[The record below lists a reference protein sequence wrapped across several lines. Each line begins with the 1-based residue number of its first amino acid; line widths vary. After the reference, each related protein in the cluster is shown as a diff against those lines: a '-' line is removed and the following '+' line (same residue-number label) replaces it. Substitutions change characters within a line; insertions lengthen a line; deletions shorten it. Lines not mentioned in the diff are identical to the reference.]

1 MIEMER
7 YMSVYPPTLFYEN
20 TRQALNTNIIH
31 ISSGSCLLPV
41 PSSFTYFIDNHYI
54 EKLSVLLSDYGES
67 AGSILIRQ
75 NMANLEN
82 FRTNTNY
89 YDESN
94 VFITLGTTE
103 AIDVSLLLLSRSYRR
118 VFCFVPLYYSV
129 GSCAQLYHLELN
141 SLCALGKNGWEV
153 DINQLDKLD
162 AHSILYLNSPNAI
175 SGYHISGQTL
185 KQIFSLV
192 KEKGC
197 VCIFDQII
205 RDLTWETDFT
215 HPLTV
220 AAEADILDQIF
231 FFYGPSKDKS
241 IPGARI
247 GYLYCP
253 QPFVKQVA
261 TMLNL
266 RYWAPPL
273 MVSDL
278 THLDSIF
285 NCLQAGFLGYIGF
298 EKDRDID
305 IISLYESYCRDLYSN
320 INIIK
325 TNMIKIG
332 AKLAPYL
339 SYSNQPSSGYS
350 LFFKLSDIDGIDQ
363 AEFTKQL
370 ELKHGLRTTLGPM
383 FGLTQKQWEENYG
396 LWLRLNAT
404 LPDANLEEGLN
415 KLLAV
420 LERYL

>member
-1 MIEMER
+1 
-7 YMSVYPPTLFYEN
+7 
-20 TRQALNTNIIH
+20 
-31 ISSGSCLLPV
+31 
-41 PSSFTYFIDNHYI
+41 
-54 EKLSVLLSDYGES
+54 
-67 AGSILIRQ
+67 
-75 NMANLEN
+75 
-82 FRTNTNY
+82 
-89 YDESN
+89 
-94 VFITLGTTE
+94 
-103 AIDVSLLLLSRSYRR
+103 
-118 VFCFVPLYYSV
+118 
-129 GSCAQLYHLELN
+129 
-141 SLCALGKNGWEV
+141 
-153 DINQLDKLD
+153 
-162 AHSILYLNSPNAI
+162 
-175 SGYHISGQTL
+175 
-185 KQIFSLV
+185 
-192 KEKGC
+192 
-197 VCIFDQII
+197 
-205 RDLTWETDFT
+205 
-215 HPLTV
+215 
-220 AAEADILDQIF
+220 
-231 FFYGPSKDKS
+231 
-241 IPGARI
+241 
-247 GYLYCP
+247 
-253 QPFVKQVA
+253 
-261 TMLNL
+261 MLNL